1 MFEDLAQKRA
11 SQITLKECSKE
22 VRKES
27 GYTGVLLTKKN
38 YVDEHQKIIGIIRW
52 HSIKD
57 AVKDP
62 SLSLQWL
69 GLLGLILGLGTST

>member
-27 GYTGVLLTKKN
+27 GYTGVLQ
-38 YVDEHQKIIGIIRW
+38 QK
-52 HSIKD
+52 
-57 AVKDP
+57 
-62 SLSLQWL
+62 
-69 GLLGLILGLGTST
+69 LGTWNIERFLLIQESQTSQKEERKFIRKIMVFYYGGF